1 VGIGRRDFVRY
12 AAAAAAAASTPLGFG
27 CGGDNGNNRD
37 SLADGTVA
45 HLLPTASSDRI
56 LIKASFTSSLD
67 RAPDLVVDGK
77 RFRGEQTDGDGR
89 FFLFDA
95 AGLEADTRYTLE
107 LRSGSHEFIAPWELS
122 TLPAPEATR
131 DRFRLLLYTCA
142 GGHDLFGFVYI
153 RTEVRRR
160 LLQRALSFQPDAV
173 VANGDHTYWD
183 LRGQGALTGGG
194 SPGAIAHAGEFE
206 RDAPILGHRNEQV
219 LKLAVDSQIAGLYRD
234 IFKSLPVFF
243 LRDDH
248 DYYENDEVTG
258 DLITFPPADFERRL
272 ARVTQHLYYPE
283 FLPDRNRPANVP
295 GSNARDRPR
304 GVSEA
309 FGTIRYGRL
318 FEAMLYDCKGFVS
331 LDGAAGRIV
340 PADVEAWLHARMADD
355 ETAHVV
361 HLPSNPPG
369 YTAGKFAEWYPDV
382 LGSDDELTTDIPK
395 PGWQPGWFAQH
406 NRLLASASAMN
417 RVPLFMSGDIHGIA
431 EEMIVRSG
439 DLDLSSNPI
448 VSVITGTP
456 GTGAGWPSAARGTR
470 AQAPEAI
477 EAEDVVA
484 PLEMNGFHI
493 ADFEPDRV
501 TIRHFRWRQRDGVEA
516 IDTLE
521 PFQVSEYATGR

>member
-1 VGIGRRDFVRY
+1 MRRRDFLKQAG
-12 AAAAAAAASTPLGFG
+12 AAAAATALGPIAFG
-27 CGGDNGNNRD
+27 CGSDDGGSGG
-37 SLADGTVA
+37 SLPEGTVA
-45 HLLPTASSDRI
+45 HLLPTAGSNRI
-56 LIKASFTSSLD
+56 LIKASFTSPLD
-67 RAPDLVVDGK
+67 RAPDLLVDGR

-95 AGLEADTRYTLE
+95 PGLEAERRYTLE
-107 LRSGSHEFIAPWELS
+107 LRSGSHEFIAPWELT
-122 TLPAPEATR
+122 TLPAPDAPREH
-131 DRFRLLLYTCA
+131 FRLLLYTCA

-160 LLQRALSFQPDAV
+160 LLQRALSFQPHAV
-173 VANGDHTYWD
+173 VANGDHVYWD
-183 LRGQGALTGGG
+183 LLGQGALTGGG
-194 SPGAIAHAGEFE
+194 SPGAIEHAGTFE
-206 RDAPILGHRNEQV
+206 RGAPILGHHNEQV

-248 DYYENDEVTG
+248 DYFENDEVTG
-258 DLITFPPADFERRL
+258 DLITFPPAEFERRL

-283 FLPDRNRPANVP
+283 FLPDRNRPTNLP
-295 GSNARDRPR
+295 GSNAADRPR

-318 FEAMLYDCKGFVS
+318 LEAMLYDCKGFVS
-331 LDGAAGRIV
+331 LDGAQGLVV
-340 PADVEAWLHARMADD
+340 PADVETWLRSRMADRD
-355 ETAHVV
+355 VTHVLN
-361 HLPSNPPG
+361 LPSNPPG

-382 LGSDDELTTDIPK
+382 LDEETRELTTAIPK
-395 PGWQPGWFAQH
+395 PGWQEGWFAQH
-406 NRLLASASAMN
+406 NRLLESASAMN

-431 EEMIVRSG
+431 EEIIVRSG
-439 DLDLSSNPI
+439 DLDLGANPV

-470 AQAPEAI
+470 AQAPEAV
-477 EAEDVVA
+477 EADNVVA

-493 ADFEPDRV
+493 ADFEPDKV
-501 TIRHFRWRQRDGVEA
+501 TIRHFRWRQRDGLEA

-521 PFQVSEYATGR
+521 PFHVSEYEL

>member
-1 VGIGRRDFVRY
+1 MKRRDFLRRAG
-12 AAAAAAAASTPLGFG
+12 AAAAATAFTPFAFG
-27 CGGDNGNNRD
+27 CGADSGDDRG
-37 SLADGTVA
+37 SLPDGTVA
-45 HLLPTASSDRI
+45 HLLPTASSNRF
-56 LIKASFTSSLD
+56 LIKASFTSPLD
-67 RAPDLVVDGK
+67 HAPDLLVDGK

-95 AGLEADTRYTLE
+95 PGLEADRRYTLE

-122 TLPAPEATR
+122 TLPAPDAQREH
-131 DRFRLLLYTCA
+131 FRLLLYTCA

-160 LLQRALSFQPDAV
+160 LLRRALSFQPQAV

-183 LRGQGALTGGG
+183 LLGQGALTGGG
-194 SPGAIAHAGEFE
+194 SPGAIAHAGELE
-206 RDAPILGHRNEQV
+206 RDAPIIGHPNEQV
-219 LKLAVDSQIAGLYRD
+219 LKLAVDSQIAGLYGD
-234 IFKSLPVFF
+234 LFKSLPVFF

-258 DLITFPPADFERRL
+258 DLITFPPADFEKRL

-283 FLPDRNRPANVP
+283 FLPDRNRPANLP
-295 GSNARDRPR
+295 GGNAVDRPR
-304 GVSEA
+304 GINEA

-331 LDGAAGRIV
+331 LDGAQGRVV
-340 PADVEAWLHARMADD
+340 PAEVESWLQGRMADND
-355 ETAHVV
+355 LAHVV
-361 HLPSNPPG
+361 NLPSNPPG

-382 LGSDDELTTDIPK
+382 LDESTGELTTDRVK
-395 PGWQPGWFAQH
+395 PGWQEGWFAQH
-406 NRLLASASAMN
+406 NRLLASGSAMN

-431 EEMIVRSG
+431 EEIIVRSG
-439 DLDLSSNPI
+439 DLDLRANPVI
-448 VSVITGTP
+448 SVITGTP

-470 AQAPEAI
+470 AQAPHAI

-493 ADFEPDRV
+493 ADFEPDKV

-516 IDTLE
+516 IDRLE